1 MTGLLRIVD
10 AAGDRDAELSRG
22 RVTLGTSRS
31 DGLFIKGEGDYPSLL
46 SLSWDPRR
54 ATWTLYCSLPLAAPV
69 TVNRRAVAP
78 GEQIPL
84 TNLDVIELPGAFL
97 QFQRLLAPP
106 LRSGQPSDQISLDS
120 QPLVIGRGDPHGTVD
135 AARVDLDPEEI
146 AISRVHAMVERDG
159 DNYFLTDRSRLG
171 TELNGVAF
179 TRERLV
185 FGDRLRIS
193 GYIFEFTGD
202 ALRFIHPESS
212 GTVSAQNLTVV
223 ANGRRILDQV
233 SINIAAGEF
242 VGVLGGSGHG
252 KTTLLNALC
261 GINPPTSG
269 EVRLGGV
276 PLADRA
282 RLREIGIGYV
292 PQDDIVHP
300 ELTVIDAITFSAR
313 LRLRLP
319 RHQIDALVSRVI
331 ARLGLSKNAQ
341 QRVADLSGGQRKRVS
356 IAIELLSKP
365 SLLFLDEPSSG
376 LDPANEEALMTL
388 LQSLTLTKLTVVCTT
403 HVLQKAYLFDRI
415 LFIQSGKLVFAGHI
429 NEARRHFLLQSGIED
444 TTTLQHSPIERIY
457 GILANSSKTAADWE
471 LEFRHSPLAAR
482 AIPPLPHEERN
493 GGERQSLQRLRVPP
507 LTKFMLLVARQW
519 QILRSELL
527 NIAFSIA
534 QPLVIGF
541 LIAWVADKSA
551 LRMFLC
557 IVATMW
563 FGCSNG
569 AQQIVSE
576 LPIFRRERV
585 SGQGLNV
592 YVLSKIGFLSLIS
605 LVQAAL
611 LLVVTLIFTQIFHPE
626 QTDSQ
631 NIAKEFSARLAPIE
645 LANQG
650 STAAQGDFRPV
661 DADTEPASSAA
672 PTSDSSAAEKQI
684 WKPSPIVLGSLLR
697 VGSFFQISQN
707 ILDSGARTLIRSD
720 GTPLLDSR
728 GRE

>member
-1 MTGLLRIVD
+1 MTGLLRIID
-10 AAGDRDAELSRG
+10 ASGEREAELSRG
-22 RVTLGTSRS
+22 RMTLGTSRT
-31 DGLFIKGEGDYPSLL
+31 DPLFVKGEGNYPSLL
-46 SLSWDPRR
+46 SLSWEPRR
-54 ATWTLYCSLPLAAPV
+54 ATWMLNCPLPLVAPV

-97 QFQRLLAPP
+97 QFQRMLAPP
-106 LRSGQPSDQISLDS
+106 VRGGQPTDQISLDS

-171 TELNGVAF
+171 TELNGIAF

-185 FGDRLRIS
+185 FGDRMRIS

-202 ALRFIHPESS
+202 ALRLIHPESS
-212 GTVSAQNLTVV
+212 GTVSAEELTVI
-223 ANGRRILDQV
+223 AGGRRILDKV
-233 SINIAAGEF
+233 SLNISAGEF

-292 PQDDIVHP
+292 PQDDIVHR
-300 ELTVIDAITFSAR
+300 ELTVNEAITFSAR

-319 RHQIDALVSRVI
+319 GHQIDALVSRI
-331 ARLGLSKNAQ
+331 TTRLGLAPHAH

-356 IAIELLSKP
+356 IAIELLAKP
-365 SLLFLDEPSSG
+365 SILFLDEPSSG

-493 GGERQSLQRLRVPP
+493 GGERQSLQRLRVPL

-585 SGQGLNV
+585 SGQGLNA
-592 YVLSKIGFLSLIS
+592 YVLSKLGFLSLIS

-631 NIAKEFSARLAPIE
+631 NIAKEFAARLAP
-645 LANQG
+645 
-650 STAAQGDFRPV
+650 
-661 DADTEPASSAA
+661 
-672 PTSDSSAAEKQI
+672 
-684 WKPSPIVLGSLLR
+684 
-697 VGSFFQISQN
+697 
-707 ILDSGARTLIRSD
+707 
-720 GTPLLDSR
+720 
-728 GRE
+728 